1 MSDFSFIHFENTI
14 ASFIKNEKWEVN
26 DKFQKILPGDLYI
39 YISSRNSLNLHFISN
54 NPRFFFGQNNSRSH
68 RYKTTTI

>member
-1 MSDFSFIHFENTI
+1 MSDFSFIHFENTKYCE
-14 ASFIKNEKWEVN
+14 FYEKWEVN